1 MLRVALTGGIGSGKS
16 ETGEILGNLGAIV
29 IDSDELAKTAVERGN
44 PAFNEIIEKFGDF
57 VLSNGDLD
65 RKKLADL
72 VFSDEAKRKSLE
84 AIIHPRVR
92 KAFEEIVENLP
103 GDSIVVNQIPIL
115 VETKGEQSFDYVITV
130 VAPMELRRERL
141 RERGMKDFE
150 IERRILSQVS
160 DKEREQISDYIIDNS
175 GDRESLLRQVE
186 EIYKELKKHASYN

>member
-65 RKKLADL
+65 RKKLSDL

-103 GDSIVVNQIPIL
+103 GDSIVVNQIPLL

-186 EIYKELKKHASYN
+186 EIYKELKKHASDN

>member
-103 GDSIVVNQIPIL
+103 GDSIVVNQIPLL

-186 EIYKELKKHASYN
+186 EIYKELKKHASDN